1 MKRRKPL
8 PRMGV
13 RTNAHDT
20 ARCFL
25 VSVVVVAC
33 GFYVCGL
40 WLESIRLVPASDA
53 PSQSQVGS
61 LMESLWRLEP
71 LGLEDSSTPR
81 PRNFLPS
88 LAAGRG
94 QRFPSIEDRVRVYMG
109 DWYLTPCD
117 IKENYNHHD
126 KDGKDI
132 SFASGGI
139 VYEYNHTDQTVLLSQ
154 PWRTNNT
161 TSLSQLRVTTNA
173 EGKDLFFAR
182 RSDFQNCKQ
191 SFQNAKKRL
200 LNECN
205 DISISV
211 PLSLLWDDAQR
222 PPSQGETPPPP
233 PILLRISD
241 GSRGYKVPSFH
252 HCRAPRSPEAIQLQH
267 RQKKVC
273 SNDIRNTTLSPIVW
287 NLNSARY
294 MGSLQKVAYNDYYW
308 RDKKDMAVFRG
319 ALTSKE
325 KTFRNLDD
333 AINCRRLSRCRLAML
348 YGNSSLV
355 NAKLTPGSK
364 GEVGHLRNTTF
375 NGVNVAGQS
384 LSMKELLRH
393 KAIIFLPGNGTNPK
407 CFVPHLFDFF

>member
-1 MKRRKPL
+1 MERRKPL
-8 PRMGV
+8 PRTGV
-13 RTNAHDT
+13 RRNVRNT
-20 ARCFL
+20 ARCLL

-33 GFYVCGL
+33 GFYVCRL

-53 PSQSQVGS
+53 TSQS
-61 LMESLWRLEP
+61 LMESLWALGP
-71 LGLEDSSTPR
+71 FGLEDSSTPR

-117 IKENYNHHD
+117 SKDNDNHHD
-126 KDGKDI
+126 KDGKDS
-132 SFASGGI
+132 SFSSGGI
-139 VYEYNHTDQTVLLSQ
+139 LYEYNHTDQTVLLSQ

-173 EGKDLFFAR
+173 EGNDLFFAK
-182 RSDFQNCKQ
+182 RSVYENCEQ
-191 SFQNAKKRL
+191 SFQNAKKRYL
-200 LNECN
+200 KECN
-205 DISISV
+205 DISMSV
-211 PLSLLWDDAQR
+211 PLSLLWDDAAQR
-222 PPSQGETPPPP
+222 PPSQGEKPPPPP

-241 GSRGYKVPSFH
+241 GSRSYTVPSFH
-252 HCRAPRSPEAIQLQH
+252 HCRRSRSLEAIQLQH

-273 SNDIRNTTLSPIVW
+273 SNSIRNTTLSPIVW

-294 MGSLQKVAYNDYYW
+294 MGNLQKVTYNDYYW

-319 ALTSKE
+319 TLTSNE
-325 KTFRNLDD
+325 KMLRNVDD

-364 GEVGHLRNTTF
+364 GQVGRLRNTTF
-375 NGVNVAGQS
+375 NGVNVAGQG
-384 LSMKELLRH
+384 LSVKELLQH

-407 CFVPHLFDFF
+407 RFVPPLFDFL